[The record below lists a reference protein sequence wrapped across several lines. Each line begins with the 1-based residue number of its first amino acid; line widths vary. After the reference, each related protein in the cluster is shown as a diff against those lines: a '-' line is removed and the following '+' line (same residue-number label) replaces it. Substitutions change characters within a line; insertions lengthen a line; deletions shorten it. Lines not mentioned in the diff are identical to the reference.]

1 MEHLLKFVFEECN
14 SKLKSPLHLCQ
25 SSFLSFA
32 FLNELWECIVPCS
45 LNYSLIPYIEIY
57 SLSFVLDE
65 SDLETHRMKW
75 MNIIIII
82 ASKKLEVWNIDQSSS
97 SSSNLKCR
105 NEERATPTYVSC
117 YLMMRLLNDVGSLVL
132 RLALLFL
139 NYILKCWE
147 EIPGRLAM
155 PGLLFVVDGLLYKG
169 NGIEKRDIVTPNF
182 VPSVVRRSCFK

>member
-97 SSSNLKCR
+97 SSNLKCR

-132 RLALLFL
+132 RLALLFFKL
-139 NYILKCWE
+139 YLEMLRRNPRSTSHARAIICSRW
-147 EIPGRLAM
+147 
-155 PGLLFVVDGLLYKG
+155 FVV
-169 NGIEKRDIVTPNF
+169 
-182 VPSVVRRSCFK
+182 